1 MNTFTKTE
9 VFLSVF
15 VQKRSS
21 VNGALGAGLNLDNTY
36 LAAFSSGL
44 NSDTRCLYNA
54 FFPMAIPR
62 AIAIVSI
69 VKVSS

>member
-21 VNGALGAGLNLDNTY
+21 VNGALECVHTMPEQFENGRNFD
-36 LAAFSSGL
+36 
-44 NSDTRCLYNA
+44 
-54 FFPMAIPR
+54 
-62 AIAIVSI
+62 VSI
-69 VKVSS
+69 VADFDAKEI